1 MSNEIDTTEDRRE
14 AIEAGR
20 TETEIV
26 NALRENAKAAVEA
39 EAKLIGRLGDVPA
52 KDIPSALRAASDT
65 RAKSIDNLLKMT
77 GRQTDG
83 GESIA
88 HILQSMQKSGLVKI
102 NVELEFGGEISD
114 DPLVRST
121 QPPWKK
127 SADA

>member
-14 AIEAGR
+14 AVEAGK
-20 TETEIV
+20 TEAEIV
-26 NALRENAKAAVEA
+26 SALRDNAQLAVQA
-39 EAKLIGRLGDVPA
+39 ERDLLLRLSDVPA

-114 DPLVRST
+114 DPLVI
-121 QPPWKK
+121 
-127 SADA
+127 DATPVEEIG